1 LRLAKINIGYCASD
15 FVEAISKSPSLHT
28 LGMSVNDIQIKAP
41 EESWAEMTIFNII
54 ANSGYLSLYEMQQ
67 IAGDEIL
74 APINR
79 RRSSYV

>member
-1 LRLAKINIGYCASD
+1 
-15 FVEAISKSPSLHT
+15 
-28 LGMSVNDIQIKAP
+28 MSVNDIQIKAP